1 MSIIHLS
8 PIFLDRGAGLVAPA
22 AVVGGGAFFMRRRR
36 MEDVMRLTLAF
47 LLMLL

>member
-8 PIFLDRGAGLVAPA
+8 PIFLDRGAGLAAPEPA
-22 AVVGGGAFFMRRRR
+22 VGGAGSFLRRRR
-36 MEDVMRLTLAF
+36 MEDLMRMTLVF